1 MERITSLPPNHI
13 FVFGSNRLGYHR
25 RGAALDALTHFG
37 AIYKQGEG
45 LQGQSYAIP
54 TKSSPYKSLTLSE
67 IQEHIITFV
76 KFAMANPELMFH
88 VTPIGTGLAKHSAE
102 SIKALWHNADYY
114 MHNIILP
121 PEFK

>member
-1 MERITSLPPNHI
+1 MERITTLPPNHI

-25 RGAALDALTHFG
+25 RGAALDALNHFG

-54 TKSSPYKSLTLSE
+54 TKSSPYKSLTLQE
-67 IQEHIITFV
+67 IREHIAKFV
-76 KFAMANPELMFH
+76 EFAIAHPELTFH
-88 VTPIGTGLAKHSAE
+88 ITPIGTGLAKHSIE
-102 SIKALWHNADYY
+102 DMKKLWHNGERYLP
-114 MHNIILP
+114 NIILP